1 MPAHNPAPSPD
12 VYDAL
17 FGDLPPGWRQRKGLP
32 PEPDANGDDADDT
45 TKRPGHAHTQID
57 PPPAIPGGPTSPWQ
71 LSKKSWIAILKR
83 TFKEIGRDRV
93 TSVSGGVTFFG
104 LLALF
109 PALTA
114 LVSIYGLVADRET
127 ILKNFDMLNRFLPP
141 SAVDLIGGQVK
152 SIVETPATALSLAGI
167 VSILVA
173 LWSAN
178 GGMKALIGALNV
190 AWFQTERRGFIML
203 NVVSL
208 CFTLGAIVMIV
219 VMLGLIAILPAV
231 LKALTLGSGVE
242 TLVSLVRW
250 PLMAGV
256 LLLAL
261 AVIYRFGPSKD
272 EPDWQWISPGAVFA
286 TVGLIVSSFLFSWYA
301 ENFANYNKTYG
312 SLGAAVGLMMWL
324 WIAAIVV
331 MIGAELNSE
340 AGRQIKMENGLPVK
354 DEKDAK

>member
-1 MPAHNPAPSPD
+1 MPDHRPPAPD
-12 VYDAL
+12 AYDAL
-17 FGDLPPGWRQRKGLP
+17 FGELPPGWRQRKGLP
-32 PEPDANGDDADDT
+32 AEPVARDPDRRGTNTPPDDDGS
-45 TKRPGHAHTQID
+45 KRP
-57 PPPAIPGGPTSPWQ
+57 PPPAIPGAPDSPWQ
-71 LSKKSWIAILKR
+71 LGKDSWIAILKR
-83 TFKEIGRDRV
+83 TVQQIGQDRV

-114 LVSIYGLVADRET
+114 LVSVYGLVADRET
-127 ILKNFDMLNRFLPP
+127 LLKNVDMLNRFLPP
-141 SAVDLIGGQVK
+141 SAVDLIEGQVK
-152 SIVETPATALSLAGI
+152 SIVEAPPAALSFAGI
-167 VSILVA
+167 VSLLVA

-208 CFTLGAIVMIV
+208 CFTLGAMLLV
-219 VMLGLIAILPAV
+219 VVLLGVIAVLPAV
-231 LKALTLGSGVE
+231 LNFLALGGIVE
-242 TLVSLVRW
+242 TLVSLARW

-272 EPDWQWISPGAVFA
+272 EPEWQWISPGAVFA
-286 TVGLIVSSFLFSWYA
+286 TVGLIVSSLLFSWYA
-301 ENFANYNKTYG
+301 ANFANYNKTYG
-312 SLGAAVGLMMWL
+312 SLGAAVVLMMWL

-340 AGRQIKMENGLPVK
+340 AGRQIKLENGVPLK
-354 DEKDAK
+354 DESDKD